1 MSRLTA
7 NSSQEIADQG
17 SEIYDR
23 RYRTEFE
30 PKWTGRFAAIDIKS
44 EQAFVA
50 DFPEEALAKARA
62 AEPGHLFYLVRIGS
76 RGAFRIS
83 RRVPNANTRQI

>member
-1 MSRLTA
+1 MTSLTA
-7 NSSQEIADQG
+7 NSSQEIADRG

-23 RYRTEFE
+23 RYRIEFE
-30 PKWTGRFAAIDIKS
+30 PKWTGRFAAIDVNS

-50 DFPEEALAKARA
+50 DFPEEALAAARA
-62 AEPGHLFYLVRIGS
+62 AQPGHLFYLVRIGS

-83 RRVPNANTRQI
+83 RRVPDAFTRQI